1 MANNNETKSTDWGKL
16 FIIAI
21 IIIAIFSIY
30 NNWKNKMV
38 DDVMKDTEY
47 RKDMNIENREDAEQN
62 VDDYLSSPN

>member
-1 MANNNETKSTDWGKL
+1 MANYNKTKGTDWGGV
-16 FIIAI
+16 FIITI

-38 DDVMKDTEY
+38 NGIMRDTEY
-47 RKDMNIENREDAEQN
+47 RKNMNIENREDAEQI